1 MLSDSNELLNFQKL
15 KLLLFCF
22 SLKKEIKIGEWALA
36 IAGIMSVSYIN
47 SWILLKINNLDVFE
61 GTLIHVFAE

>member
-47 SWILLKINNLDVFE
+47 SWILLEIKK
-61 GTLIHVFAE
+61 